1 MGCRPCCEPFRIVTR
16 NWRSAAVWFWPP
28 CCTDPKPRHCTKD
41 TPRNWKNSTNT
52 GFGPARE
59 SVGKSELQTLRSR
72 RQLLQEA
79 LKHCAEESPALGWSC
94 HPYGSSS
101 SLKNWPCTENG
112 ARGRGTRADLESATT
127 TTWRTI
133 SGGLTSSRKNMR
145 TQHRKDQDGELWPGR
160 QLPASRTTECSAF
173 RQHVTALSNGCFY
186 HHHHHGL
193 QVLWSTQ
200 PQRSSPMKSAVSRH
214 HCQRWTTEMCWCV
227 FYVETKVVELH
238 QWSCI
243 LSWDLPAMQLI
254 RKSNQWLPPTASSK
268 LTEFY
273 RQDSWP
279 ESQISH

>member
-145 TQHRKDQDGELWPGR
+145 TQPRKDQDGELWPGS

-186 HHHHHGL
+186 HHHH
-193 QVLWSTQ
+193 Q
-200 PQRSSPMKSAVSRH
+200 
-214 HCQRWTTEMCWCV
+214 WTTGALV
-227 FYVETKVVELH
+227 YAATKELTDEKCSQSSSLSTMDYRDVLMRLLCRNKSRGATSVELYFK
-238 QWSCI
+238 
-243 LSWDLPAMQLI
+243 LGFT
-254 RKSNQWLPPTASSK
+254 SNAADQK
-268 LTEFY
+268 V
-273 RQDSWP
+273 
-279 ESQISH
+279 